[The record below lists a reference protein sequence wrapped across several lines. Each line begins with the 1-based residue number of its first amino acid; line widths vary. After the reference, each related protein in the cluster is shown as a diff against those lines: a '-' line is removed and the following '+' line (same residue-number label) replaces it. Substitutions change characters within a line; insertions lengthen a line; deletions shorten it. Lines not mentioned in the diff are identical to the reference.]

1 MPPRVISPIL
11 WFRLLPTIFSDGPLP
26 AITSRIFSTPFR
38 TKYFVIRAD
47 QSGNRYGES
56 SYAAV
61 ACNSGIQGR
70 KKFEEIL
77 IALIPSN
84 YNLRK
89 VLIAEISWIISHV
102 TSVLHSHYRYRIA
115 PDLLVNVCMFFEDNE
130 VNISQLSADNYF
142 KGERHAI
149 LVESVVFSA
158 LNAAGYKF
166 RVSQNDCFD
175 ELPEKRFIGAPF
187 RTVCRTINIRLM
199 NTDETF
205 NCVQVFPESTN
216 VKDSRFRSGRR

>member
-1 MPPRVISPIL
+1 MIITTARV
-11 WFRLLPTIFSDGPLP
+11 
-26 AITSRIFSTPFR
+26 
-38 TKYFVIRAD
+38 V
-47 QSGNRYGES
+47 
-56 SYAAV
+56 AV
-61 ACNSGIQGR
+61 ACNSSIQGR

-102 TSVLHSHYRYRIA
+102 TSVLRSHYRYRIA
-115 PDLLVNVCMFFEDNE
+115 PDLLVNVCTFFEDNE

-158 LNAAGYKF
+158 LSAAGYKF
-166 RVSQNDCFD
+166 RVSQNDCFAAD
-175 ELPEKRFIGAPF
+175 EYQKKDLSEH
-187 RTVCRTINIRLM
+187 RL
-199 NTDETF
+199 ELF
-205 NCVQVFPESTN
+205 VVRLIF
-216 VKDSRFRSGRR
+216 V